1 MREASVPAADL
12 AAVDP
17 GPPQPTGAHA
27 AACLDRLRDATVAIA
42 AMQFATPPGGLP
54 GVPP

>member
-1 MREASVPAADL
+1 MREASIRAAEL
-12 AAVDP
+12 TAVDP

-42 AMQFATPPGGLP
+42 AMQFTTPSGG
-54 GVPP
+54 